1 MAEAPAWRV
10 RGTKKGDWPIDVE
23 KRKHHTV
30 TCIRNVSGDANALC
44 AELQDALGAGGTV
57 RGSVV
62 ELQGA
67 HTDRCVAFLSERRR
81 HVSNIR
87 AALLP
92 QDEEE
97 EEIPLEV
104 RSERRKPRW
113 DATRKMIGKHE
124 PPRATA
130 AQTAQALQSGVCPLD
145 FSLVSFRDAC
155 AIWWRCTC
163 PKPDPRWLEPGDD
176 AAPFY
181 DPKLDGPTA
190 VARDVCEVFTLSSVS
205 RVDAEAPFKTE
216 RARKMEARAHARQ
229 AERDK
234 RKEAAARRREPVAQA
249 SSRAFAAKARNAWL
263 DADDVNEGLGRL
275 DDDWSEEEEDIWDDD
290 EEEWR
295 VATEAASGA
304 DATRDIEDWN
314 AAVRAAHDE
323 RARAGAFLENPV
335 VDEVDAS
342 TLSDSAVLAR
352 ADSKGW
358 SETYVGLLM
367 DSLGGRFQDLE
378 PTLWRKVLAL
388 VSSGADAHDA
398 VLSALADVVR
408 PAWAC
413 AACTLENEGAADFC
427 VVCAT
432 PRGAVESAPP
442 PARSSYEDFVE
453 EPALVDRRFDVEE
466 PSAEWTC
473 AVCTLLNRAE
483 HLACDVCGAERDAT

>member
-1 MAEAPAWRV
+1 MADAPAWRV

-30 TCIRNVSGDANALC
+30 TVLRNVSGDAHALC
-44 AELQDALGAGGTV
+44 TELQDALGAGGTV

-67 HTDRCVAFLSERRR
+67 HTDRCIAFLSERRR
-81 HVSNIR
+81 HVAGVR

-92 QDEEE
+92 DDDDDD

-104 RSERRKPRW
+104 KSERRKPRW

-130 AQTAQALQSGVCPLD
+130 AQTAQAVQSGVCPLD

-205 RVDAEAPFKTE
+205 RVDAEAPHKTE

-234 RKEAAARRREPVAQA
+234 RKEAAARRREPVVQA
-249 SSRAFAAKARNAWL
+249 SSRAFAAKSRNAWL
-263 DADDVNEGLGRL
+263 DDDDVNEGLGRL
-275 DDDWSEEEEDIWDDD
+275 EDDWSEEEDIWDDD
-290 EEEWR
+290 AEEWR

-323 RARAGAFLENPV
+323 RARAGAFLENRAPV
-335 VDEVDAS
+335 VDDVDAS
-342 TLSDSAVLAR
+342 QLSDAGVLAR
-352 ADSKGW
+352 ADAKGW

-442 PARSSYEDFVE
+442 PAR
-453 EPALVDRRFDVEE
+453 
-466 PSAEWTC
+466 PSTEWTC
-473 AVCTLLNRAE
+473 AVCTLRNRAE

>member
-1 MAEAPAWRV
+1 MADAPAWRV

-30 TCIRNVSGDANALC
+30 TCIRNVGGDANALC
-44 AELQDALGAGGTV
+44 TELQDALGAGGTV

-67 HTDRCVAFLSERRR
+67 HVDRCVAFLCARRR
-81 HVSNIR
+81 HVAGIR

-92 QDEEE
+92 EDDDD

-104 RSERRKPRW
+104 KSERRKPRW

-130 AQTAQALQSGVCPLD
+130 AQTEAAISTGVCPLD

-205 RVDAEAPFKTE
+205 RVDAEAPHKNE

-234 RKEAAARRREPVAQA
+234 RKEAAARRREPVVQA
-249 SSRAFAAKARNAWL
+249 SSRAFAAKSRNAWL
-263 DADDVNEGLGRL
+263 DADDVDAGLGRL
-275 DDDWSEEEEDIWDDD
+275 EDDWSEEEEDIWDDD
-290 EEEWR
+290 KEEWR
-295 VATEAASGA
+295 VAEAAASGA

-323 RARAGAFLENPV
+323 RARAGAFLETRAPV

-342 TLSDSAVLAR
+342 TLSDAAVLAR
-352 ADSKGW
+352 ADAKGW

-413 AACTLENEGAADFC
+413 AACTLENAGAADFC

-442 PARSSYEDFVE
+442 PARPSS
-453 EPALVDRRFDVEE
+453 
-466 PSAEWTC
+466 EWTC
-473 AVCTLLNRAE
+473 AVCTLRNRAE
-483 HLACDVCGAERDAT
+483 HLACDVCGAERDAA